1 MSDLIRL
8 SSTRTKRLAR
18 LAAIA
23 LACGAASGTN
33 AAPVAA
39 SASPASATITTT
51 IHTTPAPAP
60 VNAPASAPDV
70 EIQPF
75 PNAIPVGNYESA
87 REQGSLPISP
97 PDQSATSRDR
107 ISQYVAPYDGRVRA
121 LQYRHAPDE
130 SPLLVLRHYTS
141 QLRAQGFTLV
151 DVCDA
156 PCRTPSGLEDE
167 NAFWDR
173 ELDPSRRLDQRAFGD
188 RGAYVIAYRHDALV
202 AVRVGL
208 WDLDVTSTVKIIQS
222 DAIDHSAIERYVQV
236 QRAAA
241 MMSAASA
248 PAAADRAA
256 STPVTKSRRK

>member
-1 MSDLIRL
+1 MNDRIRL
-8 SSTRTKRLAR
+8 SSPRANRLAR
-18 LAAIA
+18 IAALA
-23 LACGAASGTN
+23 LACAAAAGTH
-33 AAPVAA
+33 AAPADA
-39 SASPASATITTT
+39 SAAPASAAITTT
-51 IHTTPAPAP
+51 IRTTTAP

-70 EIQPF
+70 VIEPF

-107 ISQYVAPYDGRVRA
+107 ISQYVTPYDGRVRA
-121 LQYRHAPDE
+121 VQYRHAPDE

-156 PCRTPSGLEDE
+156 PCRTSSGLEDE
-167 NAFWDR
+167 NAPWDR
-173 ELDPSRRLDQRAFGD
+173 ELDPTRRLDQRAFGD
-188 RGAYVIAYRHDALV
+188 RGAYVIGYRHDALV

-222 DAIDHSAIERYVQV
+222 DAIDHSAIERYAQM
-236 QRAAA
+236 QRTAATA
-241 MMSAASA
+241 PIAST
-248 PAAADRAA
+248 PTAADRPA
-256 STPVTKSRRK
+256 SSPATKPRKK

>member
-1 MSDLIRL
+1 MTDRICSP
-8 SSTRTKRLAR
+8 STRQAR
-18 LAAIA
+18 TIA
-23 LACGAASGTN
+23 LAIAFAATGTH
-33 AAPVAA
+33 AAPVDA
-39 SASPASATITTT
+39 SAAPASATITTT
-51 IHTTPAPAP
+51 IRTTTATAPM
-60 VNAPASAPDV
+60 NASASAPDV
-70 EIQPF
+70 VIEPF

-107 ISQYVAPYDGRVRA
+107 ISQYVTPYDGRVRA
-121 LQYRHAPDE
+121 VQYRHAPDE

-156 PCRTPSGLEDE
+156 PCRTPNGLEDD
-167 NAFWDR
+167 NASWDR

-188 RGAYVIAYRHDALV
+188 RGAYVIGYRHDALV

-222 DAIDHSAIERYVQV
+222 DAIDHSAIERYVQM

-241 MMSAASA
+241 MAPVASAPTAADRPASA
-248 PAAADRAA
+248 PAAK
-256 STPVTKSRRK
+256 PRKK